1 MNFSTPR
8 FNILYQKRETPKKR
22 NNKFRNDNSDFIKGL
37 QFTKIIIKLKKYR
50 ETDAFTCRL
59 SFTIKIDEMVIE
71 YLDTVL

>member
-1 MNFSTPR
+1 MTTQ
-8 FNILYQKRETPKKR
+8 ILSRG
-22 NNKFRNDNSDFIKGL
+22 FD
-37 QFTKIIIKLKKYR
+37 QFTKKKKIKLKKYG

>member
-1 MNFSTPR
+1 MNCSTPR
-8 FNILYQKRETPKKR
+8 FNILYQKRETPKNEITSSEMTTQILSINPPK
-22 NNKFRNDNSDFIKGL
+22 KIK
-37 QFTKIIIKLKKYR
+37 KKKLKEYG

>member
-37 QFTKIIIKLKKYR
+37 QLTKKKYGQ
-50 ETDAFTCRL
+50 TDAFTCRL

-71 YLDTVL
+71 YLNTVL